1 MGDLYETLRNELN
14 ITWDDE
20 ETESRLIRIIT
31 NAVVTMNRKIGSDI
45 DYSIAGPEQEL
56 FLAYCVYVYNNCA
69 NQFDENY
76 LNEIM
81 QIRSIYEVEQ
91 YEEDQNK

>member
-14 ITWDDE
+14 ITWYDE
-20 ETESRLIRIIT
+20 ETESRLTRIIT
-31 NAVVTMNRKIGSDI
+31 NSVVTMNRKIGSDI

-91 YEEDQNK
+91 YEED

>member
-14 ITWDDE
+14 ITWYDE
-20 ETESRLIRIIT
+20 ETESRLTRIIT

-91 YEEDQNK
+91 YEED

>member
-20 ETESRLIRIIT
+20 ETESRLTRIIT

-91 YEEDQNK
+91 YEEDQNE

>member
-14 ITWDDE
+14 ITWYDE
-20 ETESRLIRIIT
+20 ETESRLTRIIT

-91 YEEDQNK
+91 YEEDQNE

>member
-1 MGDLYETLRNELN
+1 MEILFKLLKNELN
-14 ITWDDE
+14 ITWEEE
-20 ETESRLIRIIT
+20 ETNLRLSRIIA
-31 NAVVTMNRKIGSDI
+31 NAMLTMNRKLGLDI
-45 DYSIAGPEQEL
+45 DYTESGQEQEL

-81 QIRSIYEVEQ
+81 QIRQYYEVKQ
-91 YEEDQNK
+91 YEESED

>member
-20 ETESRLIRIIT
+20 ETESRLIRIIR

>member
-91 YEEDQNK
+91 YEEDQNE

>member
-14 ITWDDE
+14 ITWYDE
-20 ETESRLIRIIT
+20 ETESRLTRIIT

-81 QIRSIYEVEQ
+81 QLRSIYEVEQ
-91 YEEDQNK
+91 YEED

>member
-14 ITWDDE
+14 ITWYDE
-20 ETESRLIRIIT
+20 ETESRLTRIIT
-31 NAVVTMNRKIGSDI
+31 NSVVTMNRKIGSDI

-81 QIRSIYEVEQ
+81 QLRSIYEVEQ
-91 YEEDQNK
+91 YEED

>member
-1 MGDLYETLRNELN
+1 MGVLYETLRNELN

-91 YEEDQNK
+91 YEED